1 MITCV
6 LKHVYNMY
14 VYIYTCVS
22 IYIYTIQGAFHPFL
36 VSFLPMVQSFEDPN
50 CTWNLGQLAQ
60 QRTVGFQGCL
70 LLLHLAPLDWKWD
83 CEDLRKRHTSIY
95 RYACMHEASD
105 RKTFFSSARWQFVR
119 CCKKAIDFRIWIFL
133 QETPIFNFT
142 WAENSVANVWKILC
156 VFHVQYF
163 AGSFKFTGRHSE
175 FERRGKIRGWRVF
188 CLFQSC
194 GICCKC
200 QEPDMFSMIFASS
213 FREFEQSSKIKR
225 VRVSDVLFLM
235 IFASTIVL
243 Q

>member
-1 MITCV
+1 
-6 LKHVYNMY
+6 MY

-60 QRTVGFQGCL
+60 QRTVGFQGRL

-83 CEDLRKRHTSIY
+83 CEDLRKRH
-95 RYACMHEASD
+95 MHEASD

-133 QETPIFNFT
+133 QETPIFKIAGL
-142 WAENSVANVWKILC
+142 WILLQMYGKSSVFSI
-156 VFHVQYF
+156 YF

-175 FERRGKIRGWRVF
+175 FERRGKIRGW
-188 CLFQSC
+188 QSAFFVSFNHVVSVANVKNP
-194 GICCKC
+194 ICFPWFLLLASGNLKSL
-200 QEPDMFSMIFASS
+200 QKSKGWESAMFSF
-213 FREFEQSSKIKR
+213 
-225 VRVSDVLFLM
+225 
-235 IFASTIVL
+235 
-243 Q
+243 